1 MGLEQCT
8 LILRTVSIFCRAIDV
23 KLTMD
28 YTFELLQQLI
38 RQLLLTAYIDMRSAS
53 HRSRSTIKQN
63 TGDSAYCCILD
74 LDLLTA
80 LTCHFSLQTPRI
92 NPPRLHGCMV
102 AIRVRPTRKALK
114 QSPLRNHRSR
124 VCSYHRGSD
133 SIIIRSSNCST

>member
-1 MGLEQCT
+1 MHL
-8 LILRTVSIFCRAIDV
+8 LLLTVSIFCRAVDV
-23 KLTMD
+23 KLTVG
-28 YTFELLQQLI
+28 YTFELLQQLVK
-38 RQLLLTAYIDMRSAS
+38 QLPLSASIDMRNVS
-53 HRSRSTIKQN
+53 HRSRPTIKQN

-80 LTCHFSLQTPRI
+80 LTRHFFLQTPPVLPRI